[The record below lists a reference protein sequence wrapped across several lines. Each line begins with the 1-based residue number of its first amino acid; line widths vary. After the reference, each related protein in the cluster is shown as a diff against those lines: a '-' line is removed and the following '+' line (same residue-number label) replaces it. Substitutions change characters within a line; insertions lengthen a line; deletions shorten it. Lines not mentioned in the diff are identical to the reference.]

1 MDNKTK
7 QQSDRSTSTI
17 DIGKERKERIED
29 FRARQQLKGKK
40 IERIDEAVNMLI
52 DAGLEA
58 ETLEA

>member
-1 MDNKTK
+1 MSNKSK
-7 QQSDRSTSTI
+7 QQNRSTSTI
-17 DIGKERKERIED
+17 DLGKDRKERIEN